1 VFSSVCYVGSGWLCV
16 ILRVLFWY
24 GKHQGG
30 TVTREVCVWLSGRK
44 GKGGRGSIFCTS
56 CFSIAFGSKDVSC
69 QCVMSG
75 VYRI

>member
-1 VFSSVCYVGSGWLCV
+1 MFSSVCYIASGWLGNIKAGLLQGKCV
-16 ILRVLFWY
+16 SGFQAERERA
-24 GKHQGG
+24 GG
-30 TVTREVCVWLSGRK
+30 
-44 GKGGRGSIFCTS
+44 GSIFCTS